1 METPAPMEK
10 KKKKKKDKVILGFG
24 ENTMIQIIKQYYIYL
39 QLGARILIYYNNQIP

>member
-1 METPAPMEK
+1 MESREPRFKE
-10 KKKKKKDKVILGFG
+10 KKKKKDKVILGFG